1 MWIMLNDAFFS
12 LVSKDCAKDEVLV
25 RARIKGDLEKVFN
38 NSDLI
43 AAGFKTVT
51 VTRYTKSDYLYR
63 AVVKRDHM
71 KAVMAAELDRVVY
84 SNFKASTRDNKL
96 HDAYNGV
103 WSIMSRLQELPP
115 YSGNRPTPNLKSA
128 PLSLQDYGDYDD
140 LFSAD
145 PKKAA
150 GAADK
155 KSKKAKGAKS

>member
-38 NSDLI
+38 DAKLI
-43 AAGFKTVT
+43 ETSGLKPVV

-63 AVVKRDHM
+63 AVVKRRHM
-71 KAVMAAELDRVVY
+71 LLVMAAELNRVVY
-84 SNFKASTRDNKL
+84 SNFKASVRDNKL

-115 YSGNRPTPNLKSA
+115 YSGGRQWSKSTKGT
-128 PLSLQDYGDYDD
+128 LDDFGFDD

-150 GAADK
+150 GAADQK
-155 KSKKAKGAKS
+155 AKKAKGSKS